1 MHIPFLNLNHA
12 EITCSFSQA
21 TYSVNEGDSASV
33 TIMISSAE
41 FTFPFTVTLSYM
53 DGSAVQ
59 DVDYTPETFT
69 VDFAPGEI
77 SKTFDVATIEDNRVE
92 KLEDFKIMKV
102 GTSQPDKVSPG
113 SPDMVTVEIVDDDG

>member
-1 MHIPFLNLNHA
+1 MHIPFLYLNHA

-21 TYSVNEGDSASV
+21 THSVTEGDSVSI

-69 VDFAPGEI
+69 VDFAPGEA
-77 SKTFDVATIEDNRVE
+77 SKTFDVATIEDDRVE